1 MCVCVFVCGGE
12 RDLLTNTHSLRKSQ
26 IGREWER
33 QRAGGSKRKTDGDK
47 KESLFHV
54 RERNCF
60 QFCSKEHD

>member
-1 MCVCVFVCGGE
+1 MCVCVFACVGGE
-12 RDLLTNTHSLRKSQ
+12 RFTDKYTQPEKVTDRK
-26 IGREWER
+26 GVGKT
-33 QRAGGSKRKTDGDK
+33 AGGSKRKTDGDK